1 MKLLK
6 NYLLILLA
14 LVMTL
19 SMSACS
25 IKEQNRAVYSNSE
38 VDNANDALQLLKN
51 GNKRFVEEKMEN
63 YDLGDT
69 KRQELTEGQKPFA
82 VVVTCSDSRVVPEY
96 IFDQG
101 LGDIFVIRVAGN
113 VLDTDQ
119 IASIEYGVE
128 HCGANLVV
136 FLGHQSCGAVTAA
149 VEAHEAHSE
158 EVDSKNK
165 SINELLNKIEPSV
178 EAAEESGAVGDD
190 LVEKAIDLNVEA
202 GVQQLKEE
210 SQIISEGI
218 ESGEVQVIGAKYLL
232 DSGEVTWFE

>member
-1 MKLLK
+1 
-6 NYLLILLA
+6 
-14 LVMTL
+14 
-19 SMSACS
+19 
-25 IKEQNRAVYSNSE
+25 
-38 VDNANDALQLLKN
+38 
-51 GNKRFVEEKMEN
+51 MEN

-149 VEAHEAHSE
+149 VEAHEAQSE
-158 EVDSKNK
+158 EVDSKNE
-165 SINELLNKIEPSV
+165 SINALINKIDPSV
-178 EAAEESGAVGDD
+178 EAAVESGAVGDD
-190 LVEKAIDLNVEA
+190 LVDKAIDLNVEA